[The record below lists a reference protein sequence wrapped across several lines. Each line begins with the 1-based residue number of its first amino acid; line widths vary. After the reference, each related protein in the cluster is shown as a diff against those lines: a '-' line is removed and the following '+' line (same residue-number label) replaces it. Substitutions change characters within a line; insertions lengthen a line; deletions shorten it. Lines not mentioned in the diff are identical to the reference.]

1 MNLSL
6 DVDRGISELPEGD
19 PASRERAIRV
29 MASGVWR
36 ISVHSSA
43 QRFELVGPLIPGAWS
58 RHDDELGRRM
68 PGELLID
75 TGAYGAMIDLDTAM
89 SLQLNLCGTR
99 EIHGIHGYGS
109 LQQFLA
115 KLVLP
120 AKDQDDQDCFFEQV
134 MECVGVPSLME
145 KNREHGAQIIGILGR
160 VFLQS
165 AHLEMEGSAGRITLH
180 LRDSV

>member
-1 MNLSL
+1 
-6 DVDRGISELPEGD
+6 
-19 PASRERAIRV
+19 
-29 MASGVWR
+29 
-36 ISVHSSA
+36 
-43 QRFELVGPLIPGAWS
+43 
-58 RHDDELGRRM
+58 M

-109 LQQFLA
+109 LQQYLA